1 MKPFHLFHLAFHLW
15 KSTEVPPKGRTPQD
29 ALYIALMKRK
39 TRQHDE
45 VFRRRA
51 VELLISGRPLAELAR
66 EIGVSVPT
74 LWRWKERY
82 LAEAPPEPDSNRSAD
97 EVFQENRALRRRL
110 QELETHHEILKK
122 ALGILSQ
129 PTLPPSMS

>member
-1 MKPFHLFHLAFHLW
+1 MKI
-15 KSTEVPPKGRTPQD
+15 EVPPKVRTPDD
-29 ALYIALMKRK
+29 ALYIALMKRR

-45 VFRRRA
+45 TFRRRA
-51 VELLISGRPLAELAR
+51 VELLISGRSLNDLAR
-66 EIGVSVPT
+66 EIGVSSPT

-82 LAEAPPEPDSNRSAD
+82 LAQAPAEADTNRSAQ
-97 EVFQENRALRRRL
+97 EVFQENKELRRRL
-110 QELETHHEILKK
+110 KELETHHEILKK

>member
-1 MKPFHLFHLAFHLW
+1 
-15 KSTEVPPKGRTPQD
+15 
-29 ALYIALMKRK
+29 MKRN

-45 VFRRRA
+45 AFRRRA

-74 LWRWKERY
+74 LWRWKVRY
-82 LAEAPPEPDSNRSAD
+82 LAQVPPEPDSKRPAE
-97 EVFQENRALRRRL
+97 EVFQENKELRRRL
-110 QELETHHEILKK
+110 KELETHHEILKK

-129 PTLPPSMS
+129 PTLPPSMP

>member
-1 MKPFHLFHLAFHLW
+1 MQKN
-15 KSTEVPPKGRTPQD
+15 EVPPKVRTQHD

-45 VFRRRA
+45 TFRRRA

-66 EIGVSVPT
+66 EIGVCAPT

-82 LAEAPPEPDSNRSAD
+82 LAQVPPEPQTDRSAE
-97 EVFQENRALRRRL
+97 EVFQENKELRRRL
-110 QELETHHEILKK
+110 KELETHHDILKK

>member
-1 MKPFHLFHLAFHLW
+1 
-15 KSTEVPPKGRTPQD
+15 
-29 ALYIALMKRK
+29 MKRK

-45 VFRRRA
+45 AFRRRA
-51 VELLISGRPLAELAR
+51 VELLISGRSLAELAR

-74 LWRWKERY
+74 LWRWKERF
-82 LAEAPPEPDSNRSAD
+82 LAQAPPEPQTDRSAQ
-97 EVFQENRALRRRL
+97 EVFQENKQLRRRL